1 MGWKGNLRTGI
12 AIVRQIER
20 AEERRASN
28 AAKQYKIML
37 KQEAFENGQKA
48 VEEYDN
54 YIELISST
62 HKEASEQISWEEIL
76 IEEEPVK
83 PQLFNRKQ
91 KEAEAN
97 LANYKPTFLDKIFGL
112 TNKKVKKLESLLGM
126 GRNEDER
133 EYKDELRKYDKEYNE
148 WKKNQ
153 TLAKGVL
160 SADTDAYK
168 KVLEHL
174 DPFSDIKELGSG
186 LTISFEKETAI
197 VTLRANG
204 ITVIPDFIL
213 TQTTTGKVSKR
224 KMPIGKFHELY
235 QDYVCSCVL
244 RVAREIFSFLPLKHI
259 FVNVESELLNPV
271 NGHLEQQI
279 ILSVNIPKP
288 TLDKMNFE
296 TIDPSDSMKNFV
308 HHMKFSKTAGFS
320 VISQVVATD
329 IKQ

>member
-133 EYKDELRKYDKEYNE
+133 EYKRLM
-148 WKKNQ
+148 
-153 TLAKGVL
+153 T
-160 SADTDAYK
+160 
-168 KVLEHL
+168 HL
-174 DPFSDIKELGSG
+174 DDTLRLLSTAYSLKQILQHQKINFRRMALELGQ
-186 LTISFEKETAI
+186 FERRQFLMIAKP
-197 VTLRANG
+197 VFPANDVAFDAN
-204 ITVIPDFIL
+204 TVFY
-213 TQTTTGKVSKR
+213 SK
-224 KMPIGKFHELY
+224 
-235 QDYVCSCVL
+235 
-244 RVAREIFSFLPLKHI
+244 
-259 FVNVESELLNPV
+259 
-271 NGHLEQQI
+271 
-279 ILSVNIPKP
+279 
-288 TLDKMNFE
+288 
-296 TIDPSDSMKNFV
+296 
-308 HHMKFSKTAGFS
+308 
-320 VISQVVATD
+320 
-329 IKQ
+329 